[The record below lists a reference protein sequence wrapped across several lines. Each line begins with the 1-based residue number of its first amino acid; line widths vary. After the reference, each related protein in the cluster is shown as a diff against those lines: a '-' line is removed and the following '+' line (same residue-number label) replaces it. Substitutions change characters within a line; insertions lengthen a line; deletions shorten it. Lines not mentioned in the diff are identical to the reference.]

1 MFSLRTLLQLLLGS
15 APVMDVP
22 SPPEPHRAM
31 SKACVGN
38 NHTIIIGGGV
48 ISLSTAYY
56 LALAQRELE
65 PKTCIYV
72 VDSSPKLFAAASGH
86 ATAAV
91 SDGRKEYGFSG
102 VNASEV
108 VFKEDAES
116 QLGSQWGH
124 VKLPK
129 WFKGSDQYM
138 AKPEPYNVA
147 AARRVENDAQA
158 TPAVPSVIMQQ
169 GSQYY
174 TVPAH
179 NIVIAAGPWSQRV
192 LATLYPEATVKLFMD
207 TTHSAGNHLVIKTP
221 GYKPIDD
228 EQNCEQLFLD
238 KVLDHPLDIST
249 LLGGTMYIGSYGAE
263 PEELPEN
270 AIDVHAQPKAVEAIK
285 RLCLRALEFPKGEEL
300 EIVQAGRCY
309 RPEVKQ
315 GHPIIAEVP
324 ISLLNASASSRTGHI
339 HPRLFFNTGHGPY
352 GITQGP
358 GSGKVMSEL
367 IMGVQPSVNI
377 SGLGYDGNEKEPA
390 KHY

>member
-1 MFSLRTLLQLLLGS
+1 
-15 APVMDVP
+15 MDVP

-86 ATAAV
+86 ATV

-138 AKPEPYNVA
+138 AKPEPYSVA
-147 AARRVENDAQA
+147 AARVDSFRFCEFLLGRCKAMGVSVMTNTEVKRVENDAQA

-315 GHPIIAEVP
+315 GHPIIAELHHGQGIFTHVCFSILDMGLMVLHKDP
-324 ISLLNASASSRTGHI
+324 EVE
-339 HPRLFFNTGHGPY
+339 RL
-352 GITQGP
+352 
-358 GSGKVMSEL
+358 
-367 IMGVQPSVNI
+367 
-377 SGLGYDGNEKEPA
+377 
-390 KHY
+390 